1 VTTNPG
7 LIETIEALKEAS
19 RSSGQAVW
27 RALAEGLD
35 SSKRRRVSV
44 NLSRIDRNTG
54 EGDVVAVPG
63 KVLSS
68 GGLTHPV
75 TVAAFQFS
83 GMAQR
88 KIELAG
94 GRAIG
99 LRELLGEGVEP
110 SEIKILK

>member
-1 VTTNPG
+1 M
-7 LIETIEALKEAS
+7 
-19 RSSGQAVW
+19 W

-35 SSKRRRVSV
+35 SSKRRRVVV
-44 NLSRIDRNTG
+44 NLSRIDRNTR

-83 GMAQR
+83 GMAKR

-99 LRELLGEGVEP
+99 LMELLGEEVKP
-110 SEIKILK
+110 SEIKVMK